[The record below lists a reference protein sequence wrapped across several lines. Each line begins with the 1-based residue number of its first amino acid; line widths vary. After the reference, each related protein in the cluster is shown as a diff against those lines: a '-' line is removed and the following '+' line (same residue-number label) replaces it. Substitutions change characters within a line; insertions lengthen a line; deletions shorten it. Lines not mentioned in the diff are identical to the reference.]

1 MVKSSFV
8 IHDLHMDFWSTFSEV
23 TNWEVAIFYLV
34 AFILFQ
40 VLSQCRFRKLWK
52 ITWRV
57 YWSNIS
63 TPAKQTLSLLKKE
76 RWGTSPLYPGS
87 WRTLLAPHAHRH
99 LALPVM
105 RKLGAAVRLGGP
117 ASESP
122 AKCPCL
128 GCERLERL
136 KIGVEVGGHPL
147 ALPLGPIW
155 PHQPWACFLLHRTP
169 QLKPG
174 AQGLLCDCW
183 HNVILSQSKASY
195 LAVCL
200 LSDPC
205 LAWTNDC
212 THHLERPFLQAGWS
226 PPRLFDA

>member
-1 MVKSSFV
+1 M
-8 IHDLHMDFWSTFSEV
+8 
-23 TNWEVAIFYLV
+23 NWEVAILYLV

-40 VLSQCRFRKLWK
+40 VLSQCRFRRLWK

-105 RKLGAAVRLGGP
+105 RELGAAVRLGGP

-128 GCERLERL
+128 GRERLERL
-136 KIGVEVGGHPL
+136 KLGWRWEGIPWLYHSAPYDLTSPGPASSCTGYHSWSQEPRDSSVIVG
-147 ALPLGPIW
+147 
-155 PHQPWACFLLHRTP
+155 TM
-169 QLKPG
+169 
-174 AQGLLCDCW
+174 
-183 HNVILSQSKASY
+183 
-195 LAVCL
+195 
-200 LSDPC
+200 
-205 LAWTNDC
+205 
-212 THHLERPFLQAGWS
+212 
-226 PPRLFDA
+226 